1 MTRDPG
7 WLRDHIIDVPDFPKA
22 GIVFKDL
29 TPLLADV
36 DAFRFAIDTL
46 ADHYAGTGIDHV
58 VGIEARGFVLAAP
71 LAYRLGVGMVP
82 ARKPDKLPRST
93 VRQSFDLEYGT
104 DALEIHDDAVGPGE
118 RVLIVDDVL
127 ATGGTAEAAATLIAS
142 TGAEIMGIAFLME
155 LAFLSGR
162 SRLDGHDV
170 HSVLVYE

>member
-1 MTRDPG
+1 MTRDPA
-7 WLRDHIIDVPDFPKA
+7 WLREHIVDVADFPVD

-36 DAFRFAIDTL
+36 DAFRFAVDAL
-46 ADHYAGTGIDHV
+46 ADHYAGTGVDRV

-82 ARKPDKLPRST
+82 ARKPDKLPRAT
-93 VRQSFDLEYGT
+93 VRQDYALEYGT
-104 DALEIHDDAVGPGE
+104 DALEMHDDAVQPGE
-118 RVLIVDDVL
+118 RVLIIDDVL
-127 ATGGTAEAAATLIAS
+127 ATGGTAEAAAALISS
-142 TGAEIMGIAFLME
+142 TGAHVMGIGFLME

-162 SRLDGHDV
+162 RRLDGHDV